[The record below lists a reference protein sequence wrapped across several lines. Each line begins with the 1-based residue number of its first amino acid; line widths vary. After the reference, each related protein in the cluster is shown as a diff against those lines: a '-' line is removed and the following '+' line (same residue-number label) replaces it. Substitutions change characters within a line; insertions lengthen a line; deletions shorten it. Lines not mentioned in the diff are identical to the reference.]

1 MSTKNFHF
9 SRLANFAVPL
19 TLAAITLGMPAT
31 AFANS
36 SSSSSTYKEID
47 NAITKVEGISTS
59 LNGIVGGML
68 TVTVS
73 AAGGSAV
80 FQLFRRMILSN
91 L

>member
-1 MSTKNFHF
+1 MSTKKFQIP
-9 SRLANFAVPL
+9 RLAKLVIPL
-19 TLAAITLGMPAT
+19 TLVSSTLVLPAA
-31 AFANS
+31 AFADS
-36 SSSSSTYKEID
+36 YAGID
-47 NAITKVEGISTS
+47 TAITKVEGISTS
-59 LNGIVGGML
+59 LNGIVGGMM

>member
-1 MSTKNFHF
+1 MLTKKVQIPK
-9 SRLANFAVPL
+9 LAQFAIPL
-19 TLAAITLGMPAT
+19 TLVALTISMPAL
-31 AFANS
+31 AAEGD
-36 SSSSSTYKEID
+36 YEEID
-47 NAITKVEGISTS
+47 TAITKVEGIADS
-59 LNGIVGGML
+59 LNSIVGGMM

>member
-1 MSTKNFHF
+1 MSTKIFHF
-9 SRLANFAVPL
+9 PRLAKFVIPL
-19 TLAAITLGMPAT
+19 TLVVSNISIPAVSY
-31 AFANS
+31 AQQQ
-36 SSSSSTYKEID
+36 YQEID
-47 NAITKVEGISTS
+47 DAITKVEEISTS

-80 FQLFRRMILSN
+80 FQLFRRLILSN

>member
-1 MSTKNFHF
+1 MSTKIFHLP
-9 SRLANFAVPL
+9 RLAKFVIPL
-19 TLAAITLGMPAT
+19 TLVVSTISIPAVSY
-31 AFANS
+31 AQAQQQ
-36 SSSSSTYKEID
+36 YEEID
-47 NAITKVEGISTS
+47 DAIAKVEGISTS

>member
-1 MSTKNFHF
+1 MSTKKYHF
-9 SRLANFAVPL
+9 RTLAKSVVPL
-19 TLAAITLGMPAT
+19 TLAVSIVSMPAT
-31 AFANS
+31 VFAQD
-36 SSSSSTYKEID
+36 TYKEID
-47 NAITKVEGISTS
+47 AAITKVEGISTS

>member
-1 MSTKNFHF
+1 MLTKKVQIPK
-9 SRLANFAVPL
+9 LAQFAIPL
-19 TLAAITLGMPAT
+19 TLLALTISMPSLAD
-31 AFANS
+31 S
-36 SSSSSTYKEID
+36 GDDYKEVD
-47 NAITKVEGISTS
+47 AALVKVEGIAGS
-59 LNGIVGGML
+59 LNGIVGGMM

>member
-1 MSTKNFHF
+1 MSTKFFHLP
-9 SRLANFAVPL
+9 RLAKFVIPL
-19 TLAAITLGMPAT
+19 TLVVSTISIPAVSY
-31 AFANS
+31 AQAQQQ
-36 SSSSSTYKEID
+36 YEEID
-47 NAITKVEGISTS
+47 DAIAKVEGISTS

>member
-1 MSTKNFHF
+1 MSTKIFHLP
-9 SRLANFAVPL
+9 RLAKFVIPL
-19 TLAAITLGMPAT
+19 TLAVSTISIPAT
-31 AFANS
+31 AFANE
-36 SSSSSTYKEID
+36 TYKEID
-47 NAITKVEGISTS
+47 GAISKVEGISTS

>member
-1 MSTKNFHF
+1 MSTKKNHF
-9 SRLANFAVPL
+9 RTLAKFVVPL
-19 TLAAITLGMPAT
+19 TLAVSTVSMPAT
-31 AFANS
+31 VFAQDK
-36 SSSSSTYKEID
+36 YKEID
-47 NAITKVEGISTS
+47 TAITKVEGISTS